1 MDIEPPKGADVLPP
15 SRQPL
20 QPWRWWSSRL
30 PLRFPKHSD
39 GDTVI
44 SIMADASSPW
54 ADASCRRRGPL
65 ARCSRCAGC
74 GDASR
79 EPASAGHR
87 GSRTCQSGHF
97 FRALR
102 TRALLDR
109 SNRCQLVVTAGP
121 RFQSADDKQLA
132 APVDIEPPKGADV
145 LPPLRQPLQ
154 PWRWWSSRLP
164 LRFPKHSDGDTVIS
178 IMADA
183 SSPWADAS
191 CRRRGP
197 LARCSRCAGCGDAS
211 REPASAGH
219 RGSRTCQ
226 SGHFFRALRTR
237 ALLDRSNRCQL
248 VVTAGPRFQSA
259 DDKQLAA
266 PVDIEPPKGADV
278 LPPLRQPL
286 QPWRWWSSL
295 LPLRFPKHSDGDT
308 VITSWLTHHRPGQM
322 RRAAAEARSRGARDA
337 QAAATLAESPQVP
350 DIEVQMSLMHLY
362 AIRCQSN
369 PPCVNKGFRAA
380 HMVRLRPSRY
390 RGRVVTCGTEPYG

>member
-1 MDIEPPKGADVLPP
+1 MFLQPAAENPKFAYMPVRSLFPGTQDWSPPRSFQSLPAGGHGRALASSQRVTSSWLPLWTSSRPKELTSCLLRGSPCSHGGGGPVASLSAFQSTAMAATWWSRQGPRFQSASDKQLAAPVDIEPPKGADVLPP

-121 RFQSADDKQLA
+121 SL
-132 APVDIEPPKGADV
+132 PVSE
-145 LPPLRQPLQ
+145 
-154 PWRWWSSRLP
+154 
-164 LRFPKHSDGDTVIS
+164 
-178 IMADA
+178 
-183 SSPWADAS
+183 
-191 CRRRGP
+191 
-197 LARCSRCAGCGDAS
+197 
-211 REPASAGH
+211 
-219 RGSRTCQ
+219 
-226 SGHFFRALRTR
+226 
-237 ALLDRSNRCQL
+237 
-248 VVTAGPRFQSA
+248 
-259 DDKQLAA
+259 
-266 PVDIEPPKGADV
+266 
-278 LPPLRQPL
+278 
-286 QPWRWWSSL
+286 
-295 LPLRFPKHSDGDT
+295 
-308 VITSWLTHHRPGQM
+308 
-322 RRAAAEARSRGARDA
+322 
-337 QAAATLAESPQVP
+337 
-350 DIEVQMSLMHLY
+350 
-362 AIRCQSN
+362 
-369 PPCVNKGFRAA
+369 
-380 HMVRLRPSRY
+380 
-390 RGRVVTCGTEPYG
+390 